1 MAETFDELNR
11 RTQRREII
19 ARQRMLQRKRRRIL
33 QIVAAGAIAAV
44 CLLIVGVLVFRGVDS
59 GPSSADTQPSTAAP
73 TQPTTQPTAPPTTAP
88 TQPSTAPT
96 PMEPETVI
104 QLAFG
109 GDLNITDASIAAGE
123 QGGRYDYTDVF
134 MDAAGIFAAADAAFV
149 NFEGIITGAPY
160 GSQSASAPPEMLK
173 ALADAG
179 VDMVQLANSY
189 AIYGGLGGL
198 SNTMNAVRSA
208 GMEPLGVFANN
219 QEYSQSQGFTLV
231 NIRGIRVAI
240 VAFTKGM
247 DGMSLPAGAEHCV
260 NLLYTDYSTT
270 YQTVNTDGI
279 TAVLRAA
286 QAQKPDV
293 TIALVHW
300 GSEYNDTIS
309 PTQET
314 IAKLMLAEGVDA
326 IVGTHSHRVQQIS
339 YDAAAGTVVAYSLG
353 DLFGSATKDGT
364 NYSIILQL
372 EITRNNLTG
381 ETKITGCDYT
391 GLYVLTPE
399 RDGETMR
406 IVQIETAMALYEH
419 DHIFKVSDKA
429 YNNMKYAFQRIQAR
443 VEG

>member
-179 VDMVQLANSY
+179 VDMVQLAKSY

-300 GSEYNDTIS
+300 GSEYNDTINS
-309 PTQET
+309 ENYHQVCRYC
-314 IAKLMLAEGVDA
+314 ID
-326 IVGTHSHRVQQIS
+326 
-339 YDAAAGTVVAYSLG
+339 
-353 DLFGSATKDGT
+353 TKDT
-364 NYSIILQL
+364 KAAEDFEKTLQNIAEWL
-372 EITRNNLTG
+372 KEVI
-381 ETKITGCDYT
+381 
-391 GLYVLTPE
+391 
-399 RDGETMR
+399 
-406 IVQIETAMALYEH
+406 
-419 DHIFKVSDKA
+419 
-429 YNNMKYAFQRIQAR
+429 
-443 VEG
+443 

>member
-11 RTQRREII
+11 RTQRREIV
-19 ARQRMLQRKRRRIL
+19 ARQRMIMRKRKRIL
-33 QIVAAGAIAAV
+33 QMVAAGSIAAV
-44 CLLIVGVLVFRGVDS
+44 CLLIIGVLVFRGVQDK
-59 GPSSADTQPSTAAP
+59 PSSADTQPTTAP
-73 TQPTTQPTAPPTTAP
+73 TQPTTQPTQP
-88 TQPSTAPT
+88 TQPTTTVPL
-96 PMEPETVI
+96 EPETVI
-104 QLAFG
+104 NLAFG
-109 GDLNITDASIAAGE
+109 GDLNVTDASVAAGE
-123 QGGRYDYTDVF
+123 QNGRYDYTDIF
-134 MDAAGIFAAADAAFV
+134 LDPAAVFAAADAAFI
-149 NFEGIITGAPY
+149 NLEGIATGAPY
-160 GSQSASAPPEMLK
+160 GSSSASAPPEMLN

-189 AIYGGLGGL
+189 SIRGGLGGL
-198 SNTMNAVRSA
+198 SATMNAVRSA
-208 GMEPLGVFANN
+208 GMEPLGVFANA
-219 QEYSQSQGFTLV
+219 QEYADTQGFTLV

-247 DGMSLPAGAEHCV
+247 DGMSLPAGAEKSV
-260 NLLYTDYSTT
+260 NLLYTDYNTT
-270 YQTVNTDGI
+270 YQTVNTEGI

-293 TIALVHW
+293 TVALVHW
-300 GSEYNDTIS
+300 GSEYNDSIS

-314 IAKLMLAEGVDA
+314 IAQLMLDEGVDA
-326 IVGTHSHRVQQIS
+326 IVGTHSHFVQKIA
-339 YDAAAGTVVAYSLG
+339 YDPDAGTVVAYSLG
-353 DLFGSATKDGT
+353 DLFGSAEKAGT

-391 GLYVLTPE
+391 GLYVLTPHNDE
-399 RDGETMR
+399 EAMR

-429 YNNMKYAFQRIQAR
+429 YSNMQYAYQRMLAR